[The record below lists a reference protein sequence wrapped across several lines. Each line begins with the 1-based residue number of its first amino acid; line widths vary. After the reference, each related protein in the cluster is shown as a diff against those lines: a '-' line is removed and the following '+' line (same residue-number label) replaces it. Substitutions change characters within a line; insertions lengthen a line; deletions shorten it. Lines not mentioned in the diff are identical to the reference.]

1 MRILNTLPETFRL
14 YRLLWIFNSQSFA
27 LSTKKGL
34 SEEKLFSVV
43 PPGIEPRTQG
53 QRFLTLSPL
62 LYQQKRVFPKKNSFL
77 SGATRNRTGDTRI
90 FSPLLYQLSY
100 GTLLIC
106 ECKSSAYFLFH
117 QIILRFFLEKCNF
130 SSKNADNSTK
140 LNKFV
145 TD

>member
-1 MRILNTLPETFRL
+1 MDIFDYPKREAQIKKHCFTK
-14 YRLLWIFNSQSFA
+14 LLVF
-27 LSTKKGL
+27 TDYY
-34 SEEKLFSVV
+34 
-43 PPGIEPRTQG
+43 
-53 QRFLTLSPL
+53 RFLTLSPL
-62 LYQQKRVFPKKNSFL
+62 LYQQKKESFRRKTL
-77 SGATRNRTGDTRI
+77 FSGATRNRTGDTRI

>member
-43 PPGIEPRTQG
+43 PPGIEPGTQG

-62 LYQQKRVFPKKNSFL
+62 LYQQKKSFSEEKL
-77 SGATRNRTGDTRI
+77 FLKWCHQESNRGHKARD
-90 FSPLLYQLSY
+90 F
-100 GTLLIC
+100 
-106 ECKSSAYFLFH
+106 
-117 QIILRFFLEKCNF
+117 
-130 SSKNADNSTK
+130 
-140 LNKFV
+140 
-145 TD
+145 

>member
-43 PPGIEPRTQG
+43 PPEIEPGVQG

-62 LYQQKRVFPKKNSFL
+62 LDLQKKELHDV
-77 SGATRNRTGDTRI
+77 
-90 FSPLLYQLSY
+90 
-100 GTLLIC
+100 
-106 ECKSSAYFLFH
+106 
-117 QIILRFFLEKCNF
+117 
-130 SSKNADNSTK
+130 
-140 LNKFV
+140 V
-145 TD
+145 